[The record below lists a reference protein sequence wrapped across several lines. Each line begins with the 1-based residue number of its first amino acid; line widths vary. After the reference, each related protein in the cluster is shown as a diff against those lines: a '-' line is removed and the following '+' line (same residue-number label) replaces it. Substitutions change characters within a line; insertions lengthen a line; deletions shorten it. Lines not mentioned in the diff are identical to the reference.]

1 MTTIKIKLKLNS
13 DLHIDLHDGA
23 LAIST
28 YAQVRGS
35 ADGVDADLRAAL
47 FRMAAALDDRVVAHR
62 ANAVAAGGGAYVPPT
77 DAEHDAW
84 AVAPG
89 L

>member
-1 MTTIKIKLKLNS
+1 MTAVKIKLKLTS

-35 ADGVDADLRAAL
+35 ADGVEADLRAAL
-47 FRMAAALDDRVVAHR
+47 FRMAAALDDRVVVHR
-62 ANAVAAGGGAYVPPT
+62 ANAVAAGGLRVNPNQNSS
-77 DAEHDAW
+77 
-84 AVAPG
+84 
-89 L
+89 

>member
-1 MTTIKIKLKLNS
+1 MTAVKIKLKLTS

-35 ADGVDADLRAAL
+35 ADGVDAD
-47 FRMAAALDDRVVAHR
+47 F
-62 ANAVAAGGGAYVPPT
+62 
-77 DAEHDAW
+77 
-84 AVAPG
+84 
-89 L
+89 